1 MMITPLPVMGI
12 TANIIFVESA
22 IRRHK
27 EWKPPR
33 RILPPPSAFSKPP
46 KAQKGTYGRDS
57 VCVTRENLPHTG
69 EQTPNRISSAD
80 VFHTELN
87 DLFLQAEQCPE
98 VHSYLP

>member
-57 VCVTRENLPHTG
+57 VCVTKPPTHGRTDPQSNKL
-69 EQTPNRISSAD
+69 RRC
-80 VFHTELN
+80 F
-87 DLFLQAEQCPE
+87 
-98 VHSYLP
+98 SY